1 VFPEPRVSDGDKS
14 YFAAHT
20 MIRADVCQPCTGDY
34 SPISLP
40 GAGSWTPAG
49 QPAVDPSTP
58 FAKEFTYQGLRVYP
72 NVYLAPMEG
81 VTDPSFRRL
90 CKRLAGGRM
99 GMLVSEFVSIEGL
112 TRFNPRTEEK
122 TRFYPEEMPFTVQ
135 LFGAEPERMGWA
147 AKRVEESGAAAVE
160 INCGCPVPK
169 VVKKGGGSGLLK
181 DLPLLAEICTSVR
194 KSVSIPCSI
203 KVRVGWSD
211 DHVTLFETVKIA
223 QDCGMGLIVV
233 HGRTRAQGY
242 KGWANWDLIGEAKS
256 RAKIPLVGNG
266 DVSTWQGAVDRLQRY
281 GVDGVLAGR
290 GAMHNPWLFAQIA
303 DFYEGKTPAPPT
315 LQQHREVFRL
325 YESLLREEMDH
336 EGRILGKLKQ
346 FSARCMKGFRGV
358 ATARMDLLR
367 SESVGQYQDIA
378 DAYFESLE
386 RDGGAEWDPG
396 AVRELN
402 GKNATEPEAGA
413 QHW

>member
-1 VFPEPRVSDGDKS
+1 
-14 YFAAHT
+14 
-20 MIRADVCQPCTGDY
+20 M
-34 SPISLP
+34 SPD
-40 GAGSWTPAG
+40 TPY
-49 QPAVDPSTP
+49 
-58 FAKEFTYQGLRVYP
+58 AKEFTYQGLRVFP

-112 TRFNPRTEEK
+112 TRFNPRTEDK
-122 TRFYPEEMPFTVQ
+122 AKFFPEEAPFTVQ
-135 LFGAEPERMGWA
+135 LFGAEPEHMGWA
-147 AKRVEESGAAAVE
+147 AKRVEESGADAVE

-181 DLPLLAEICTSVR
+181 DLPLLARICTEVR

-203 KVRVGWSD
+203 KVRVGWD
-211 DHVTLFETVKIA
+211 EDHVTLFETLKIA
-223 QDCGMGLIVV
+223 EDTGMGLLVI

-256 RAKIPLVGNG
+256 RASIPVVGNG
-266 DVSTWQGAVDRLQRY
+266 DVSTWQQALDRLQRY

-290 GAMHNPWLFAQIA
+290 GAMHNPWLFAQVA
-303 DFYEGKTPAPPT
+303 DLYEGRTPRSPT
-315 LQQHREVFRL
+315 LREHREVFRL
-325 YESLLREEMDH
+325 YESLLREEMEH

-346 FSARCMKGFRGV
+346 FAARCMKSLRGV
-358 ATARMDLLR
+358 SAARVDMLR
-367 SESVGQYQDIA
+367 SESVSQYLDVA
-378 DAYFESLE
+378 DAFFDRLESE
-386 RDGGAEWDPG
+386 GGAEWDPG

-402 GKNATEPEAGA
+402 GKNATEPEPGA
-413 QHW
+413 THFS

>member
-1 VFPEPRVSDGDKS
+1 
-14 YFAAHT
+14 
-20 MIRADVCQPCTGDY
+20 MIRADVCNPCIEGY
-34 SPISLP
+34 NPITVP
-40 GAGSWTPAG
+40 GASSWTPSGLAPM
-49 QPAVDPSTP
+49 PADAPY
-58 FAKEFTYQGLRVYP
+58 AREFTYQDLRVFP

-135 LFGAEPERMGWA
+135 IFGADPEHMAWA
-147 AKRVEESGAAAVE
+147 ARRVEESGASAVE

-181 DLPLLAEICTSVR
+181 DLPLLAQLCTAVR
-194 KSVSIPCSI
+194 KAVTIPCSI
-203 KVRVGWSD
+203 KVRVGWTD

-223 QDCGMGLIVV
+223 EDTGMGLIVI

-256 RAKIPLVGNG
+256 RAKIPVVGNG
-266 DVSTWQGAVDRLQRY
+266 DVSTWQQAVDRLQRY

-290 GAMHNPWLFAQIA
+290 GAMHNPWLFSQIA
-303 DFYEGKTPAPPT
+303 DLYDGRTPAAPS

-325 YESLLREEMDH
+325 YESLLREEMEH

-346 FSARCMKGFRGV
+346 FAARCMKSLRGV
-358 ATARMDLLR
+358 SAARQDMLR
-367 SESVGQYQDIA
+367 TESVSQYLDVA
-378 DAYFESLE
+378 DAYFDSLE
-386 RDGGAEWDPG
+386 REGGAEWDPG
-396 AVRELN
+396 AIRELN
-402 GKNATEPEAGA
+402 GKNAVEPEVGA
-413 QHW
+413 THFS

>member
-1 VFPEPRVSDGDKS
+1 
-14 YFAAHT
+14 
-20 MIRADVCQPCTGDY
+20 MIRADVCAPCVEGY
-34 SPISLP
+34 LP
-40 GAGSWTPAG
+40 VDRPGTSAWTPAG
-49 QPAVDPSTP
+49 LPELPSDAP
-58 FAKEFTYQGLRVYP
+58 YAREFSYQGLRVWP

-122 TRFYPEEMPFTVQ
+122 TRFYPEELPFAVQ
-135 LFGAEPERMGWA
+135 IFGSDPEHMAWA
-147 AKRVEESGAAAVE
+147 AQRVEESGASAVE

-181 DLPLLAEICTSVR
+181 DLPLLAKLCGSVR
-194 KSVSIPCSI
+194 SAVSIPCSS
-203 KVRVGWSD
+203 KLRLGWSD
-211 DHVTLFETVKIA
+211 DHITLFETLRIA
-223 QDCGMGLIVV
+223 EDTGIGLLVV

-256 RAKIPLVGNG
+256 RARIPVVGNG
-266 DVSTWQGAVDRLQRY
+266 DISTWQSAVDRLRRY
-281 GVDGVLAGR
+281 GVDGVIAGR

-303 DFYEGKTPAPPT
+303 DLYEGKVPRVPTPSE
-315 LQQHREVFRL
+315 HMDVFRL
-325 YESLLREEMDH
+325 YLDLLREEMEH

-346 FSARCMKGFRGV
+346 FAARCMKSLRGV
-358 ATARMDLLR
+358 SSARMEMLR
-367 SESVGQYQDIA
+367 SESVNQYLDVA
-378 DAYFESLE
+378 DSFFRNLE
-386 RDGGAEWDPG
+386 AEGGANWDPG

-402 GKNATEPEAGA
+402 GKSAEEPEAGA
-413 QHW
+413 IHWG

>member
-1 VFPEPRVSDGDKS
+1 MV
-14 YFAAHT
+14 
-20 MIRADVCQPCTGDY
+20 RADVCSPCIDGY
-34 SPISLP
+34 SPESRP

-49 QPAVDPSTP
+49 QSPLPADHPY
-58 FAKEFTYQGLRVYP
+58 AREFTYQGLRVFP

-112 TRFNPRTEEK
+112 TRFNPRTEDK
-122 TRFYPEEMPFTVQ
+122 AKFFPEELPFTVQ
-135 LFGAEPERMGWA
+135 IFGAEPERMAWA
-147 AKRVEESGAAAVE
+147 AQRVEESGASAVE

-181 DLPLLAEICTSVR
+181 DLPLLAELCTAVR

-211 DHVTLFETVKIA
+211 ENVTLFETVKIA
-223 QDCGMGLIVV
+223 EDTGMGLIVV

-256 RAKIPLVGNG
+256 RARIPVVGNG
-266 DVSTWQGAVDRLQRY
+266 DVATWQGAVDRLKRY
-281 GVDGVLAGR
+281 GVDGVIAGR
-290 GAMHNPWLFAQIA
+290 GAMHNPWLFSQIA
-303 DFYEGKTPAPPT
+303 DLYEGREPRVPTPSE
-315 LQQHREVFRL
+315 HMDVFRL
-325 YESLLREEMDH
+325 YHELLREEMEH

-346 FSARCMKGFRGV
+346 FAARCMKSLRGV
-358 ATARMDLLR
+358 SAARVEMLR
-367 SESVGQYQDIA
+367 SESVSQYLEVAEGYFARLSSDA
-378 DAYFESLE
+378 DVV
-386 RDGGAEWDPG
+386 WDPG
-396 AVRELN
+396 AISELN
-402 GKNATEPEAGA
+402 GKNAAEPEVGA
-413 QHW
+413 THWG

>member
-1 VFPEPRVSDGDKS
+1 
-14 YFAAHT
+14 
-20 MIRADVCQPCTGDY
+20 MIRADVCAPCADGY
-34 SPISLP
+34 APVERP
-40 GAGSWTPAG
+40 GASAWTPSGLSELPPDA
-49 QPAVDPSTP
+49 PYAR
-58 FAKEFTYQGLRVYP
+58 EFSYQGLRVWP

-99 GMLVSEFVSIEGL
+99 GMLVSEFVSTEGL

-122 TRFYPEEMPFTVQ
+122 TRFFPEELPFTVQ
-135 LFGAEPERMGWA
+135 IFGSDPQHMAWA
-147 AKRVEESGAAAVE
+147 ARRVEESGASAVE

-181 DLPLLAEICTSVR
+181 DLPLLARICSSVR
-194 KSVSIPCSI
+194 SAVSIPCSI

-211 DHVTLFETVKIA
+211 DHITLFETLRIA
-223 QDCGMGLIVV
+223 EDTGIGLLVV

-256 RAKIPLVGNG
+256 RARIPVVGNG
-266 DVSTWQGAVDRLQRY
+266 DISTWQSAVDRLRRY
-281 GVDGVLAGR
+281 GVDGAIAGR

-303 DFYEGKTPAPPT
+303 DLYDGKVPRVPSASE
-315 LQQHREVFRL
+315 HMGVFRL
-325 YESLLREEMDH
+325 YLDLLREEMEH

-346 FSARCMKGFRGV
+346 FAARCMKSLRGV
-358 ATARMDLLR
+358 SAARMDMLR
-367 SESVGQYQDIA
+367 SESVNQYLDVA
-378 DAYFESLE
+378 EAYFQGLE
-386 RDGGAEWDPG
+386 EDGGAIWDPG

-402 GKNATEPEAGA
+402 GKSAEEPEAGA
-413 QHW
+413 SQWT